1 MSSQE
6 PAVPAE
12 NRAPPWIW
20 QVLRLLGIPFVV
32 YVVMKVDWHDILM
45 MYRRLGLSTILIMLV
60 ALVLILFVKVFRWSK
75 LLSFQGI
82 PRRFDEVFS
91 AYTESYFYG
100 FITPARAGEAYRFR
114 YLTGWGLNP
123 KRAAG
128 NLILERGMDVLVLF
142 CAGLFSICLYVTY
155 PAMQGAW
162 YGLAAVA
169 LTLAAAWILLTRLLF
184 VRSWISRLDAALGD
198 RRILFLSLLQT
209 LLSWGILFLTIY
221 CVRGVLGIPM
231 DPAMTLF
238 SFVLSTAVTSIP
250 ISVAGFGTKELAL
263 MHFLGTWGY
272 TPEEAV
278 AFSLIFAVIFVLN
291 LLFSGAIWFVILAHR
306 RL

>member
-1 MSSQE
+1 
-6 PAVPAE
+6 
-12 NRAPPWIW
+12 
-20 QVLRLLGIPFVV
+20 
-32 YVVMKVDWHDILM
+32 MKVDWHDILM